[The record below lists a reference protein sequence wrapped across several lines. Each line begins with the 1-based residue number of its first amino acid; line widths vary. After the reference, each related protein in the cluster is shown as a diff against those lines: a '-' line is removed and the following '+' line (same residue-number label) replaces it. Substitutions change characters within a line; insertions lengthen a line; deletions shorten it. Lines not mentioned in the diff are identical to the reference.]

1 MENNSRKYNN
11 FINSIEDDTIR
22 NAFYKCTFEDY
33 YKWGDCSI
41 LEIVKNIPFQ
51 KIQDDE
57 KFKKFF
63 FISPELSLLKL
74 KDEDFLNMMDNDWS
88 RLLNTY
94 DTNTKIIS
102 ERENEFLSKILEN
115 ETTEIDEN
123 ELENKICNEVNNELK
138 NMKMQ
143 LNNKKEEIENEC
155 VLILDKM
162 KSFFE
167 KYNDDKDTDLTDE
180 QIDNIFL
187 NMNEDEKQQISELQ
201 NQFEILI
208 NKLNELDKIKID
220 DVEHSVEVDVAP
232 KEDITKEYEDL
243 EALKNSQM
251 KFLCLIETMVSL
263 YPKRFKTV

>member
-1 MENNSRKYNN
+1 
-11 FINSIEDDTIR
+11 
-22 NAFYKCTFEDY
+22 
-33 YKWGDCSI
+33 
-41 LEIVKNIPFQ
+41 
-51 KIQDDE
+51 
-57 KFKKFF
+57 
-63 FISPELSLLKL
+63 
-74 KDEDFLNMMDNDWS
+74 
-88 RLLNTY
+88 
-94 DTNTKIIS
+94 
-102 ERENEFLSKILEN
+102 
-115 ETTEIDEN
+115 
-123 ELENKICNEVNNELK
+123 
-138 NMKMQ
+138 MQ

-220 DVEHSVEVDVAP
+220 DVEECVEDVAP

-243 EALKNSQM
+243 ENLKSSQI

-263 YPKRFKTV
+263 YPERFKTV